1 MHIFKFINNLKN
13 NHWFFF
19 KKYKSNKKQNF
30 QYKPVFEFYKIH
42 FSYINSYEFS
52 INKKLDFHS
61 HIVAKT
67 CKKLSTKEYGFKF
80 LLKNNLG
87 PIDYLD
93 TKKVELMNCC
103 LDVHSNILL
112 SNNSL
117 NKPIYLP
124 TFNITNYKD
133 IPENKN
139 FKTKNYI
146 RGPPRFI

>member
-1 MHIFKFINNLKN
+1 MKNFRKYIKILVIASIAFMQTSNTFAAVFSLDSGNYIQICTADGFKSVLINNLGSIDSSN
-13 NHWFFF
+13 
-19 KKYKSNKKQNF
+19 NKK
-30 QYKPVFEFYKIH
+30 I
-42 FSYINSYEFS
+42 
-52 INKKLDFHS
+52 
-61 HIVAKT
+61 
-67 CKKLSTKEYGFKF
+67 
-80 LLKNNLG
+80 
-87 PIDYLD
+87 
-93 TKKVELMNCC
+93 ELMNCC

-146 RGPPRFI
+146 RGPPRLI

>member
-1 MHIFKFINNLKN
+1 MKNLRKYIKIFVITSIAFMQT
-13 NHWFFF
+13 
-19 KKYKSNKKQNF
+19 SNTF
-30 QYKPVFEFYKIH
+30 ATVF
-42 FSYINSYEFS
+42 SLNSGNYIQ
-52 INKKLDFHS
+52 ICTAD
-61 HIVAKT
+61 
-67 CKKLSTKEYGFKF
+67 GFKF

-87 PIDYLD
+87 PIDYSD

-124 TFNITNYKD
+124 TFNIINYKD

-146 RGPPRFI
+146 RGPPRLI